1 MNMACPLSFLC
12 KDREEKI
19 RDKAYIN
26 KDRSVSVKNK
36 MYRQEV
42 SHGMG

>member
-1 MNMACPLSFLC
+1 MNKACPLSFLC
-12 KDREEKI
+12 KDREEEIKN
-19 RDKAYIN
+19 KAYIN